1 MERQRAPAAVSMSAR
16 MWVLT
21 PRFAA
26 GAMFFAFGV
35 GLGAWSGAS
44 AAIVARIGLNRSTYG
59 AALTLFT
66 AAYLL
71 AMSSAGAISRRF
83 TAKRALVVSALA
95 SAPALAALLLVG
107 DVVSY
112 FVLQTAYGFLAGM
125 VDLTMNAAG
134 ARVERGL
141 GRPVLAGMHGAAS
154 AGVAISAAAAGLI
167 ATSAAPWISC
177 AVVIVV
183 QWAAAAAVELAV
195 AADRGE
201 PVGPVAVDRRA
212 FDSRSLAALGLVI
225 GACITCESAAM
236 AWSGLVLRRE
246 APELAAFAGF
256 GASFFAG
263 CQALQRF
270 NVDRLRARVADR
282 RLIVASLAVASLGF
296 FPRRV
301 RARLRA
307 ERRRLRRH
315 RLRHGRGRAV
325 RLRARRNP
333 ARLVSGGRAVGGGLL
348 RLIRAPAGAARR
360 RRGRGGAVAFG
371 GVCIVCAAAD
381 GGVGGDAS
389 IRRAKSVRLAARS
402 GEFASSVCEA
412 RSAMRS
418 AASDTPSPP
427 NCR

>member
-1 MERQRAPAAVSMSAR
+1 MERRRAPKPASTSALVR
-16 MWVLT
+16 VLT
-21 PRFAA
+21 PRVAVA
-26 GAMFFAFGV
+26 TMFFAFGV
-35 GLGAWSGAS
+35 GLGAWAGAS
-44 AAIVARIGLNRSTYG
+44 ASIVARIGLNPSTYG

-95 SAPALAALLLVG
+95 SAPALAALLLVR
-107 DVVSY
+107 DAVSY
-112 FVLQTAYGFLAGM
+112 FALQTAYGFLAGM

-134 ARVERGL
+134 ARIERGL

-154 AGVAISAAAAGLI
+154 AGVAISAAAVGLI

-177 AVVIVV
+177 AVVIVAL
-183 QWAAAAAVELAV
+183 WGAAAAVEFAV

-201 PVGPVAVDRRA
+201 LVGAVAVDRRA
-212 FDSRSLAALGLVI
+212 FASRSLATLGLII
-225 GACITCESAAM
+225 GACIACESAAM

-296 FPRRV
+296 SLVAFEPGFALSV
-301 RARLRA
+301 VGFAIIGFGTGAVVPCGFALAASQPGASAAAGLSAVAFFGAFARL
-307 ERRRLRRH
+307 
-315 RLRHGRGRAV
+315 
-325 RLRARRNP
+325 P
-333 ARLVSGGRAVGGGLL
+333 AP
-348 RLIRAPAGAARR
+348 LIA
-360 RRGRGGAVAFG
+360 GAVAEALSLSAAFALFALLLIAALAATLRFVG
-371 GVCIVCAAAD
+371 PRAAA
-381 GGVGGDAS
+381 
-389 IRRAKSVRLAARS
+389 
-402 GEFASSVCEA
+402 
-412 RSAMRS
+412 
-418 AASDTPSPP
+418 
-427 NCR
+427 